1 MGKEASHATVP
12 EVAESDMTDQLN
24 WPDLNNIDI

>member
-1 MGKEASHATVP
+1 MGKESSHATVP